1 MKPCCVPISRLALD
15 PPTGAAAFKKLTDLL
30 DELLSILNSPA
41 AAALDGKLADY
52 VFFPLSYIFRNQDKY
67 PPPVH
72 ERAIRCLSILIRRGW
87 GAQGIAPLVGQLL
100 LLLSFIIGGVPTSTT
115 KHGASE
121 ESTLEALRALA
132 ALFRVSASSPEA
144 ASALVHPEG
153 IPHLGH
159 AVTVVLDSTID
170 AASAEIQLEA
180 LTALE
185 SIFTTVNDHGAQANF
200 LPGTVS
206 SLTKLLSAP
215 AKQKTRVLVSAISRL
230 QSVLTRVLGDVR
242 VGLILAKAEKSG
254 EETPTDKPL
263 TPAWLKATAGQVRI
277 ALGTVLKL
285 RENDSEA
292 VQEALEGLCITL
304 LDECH
309 SSLSNCADILV
320 QTAVMLLSEERRRS
334 LRETSVE
341 DLARIYPEL
350 ANHIKSAAYDWTTSL
365 ARIMQSSDETN
376 KKRAIRRLVNALSLV
391 SSLDIH
397 SSTLDDHL
405 TASLRD
411 VVSQLIASRQSVPK
425 VQDEV
430 TVEEVATET
439 SLASGNLEVS
449 TYKPILMEHE
459 SQRQTREY
467 MLELVQGVGSPAQRA
482 RMARSL
488 LEYARQPTGPSHLAS
503 YWLSFKLLQSTL
515 AQSDELNKFL
525 EFSLAENTSTPFD
538 DPEELF
544 EDLYS
549 FSVFALDPNTEL
561 TEINWRFEAIALEVI
576 GFAAARSGEAF
587 RPELIDVLFPICTL
601 LGADHPQLR
610 HHAMVTLNRLAT
622 YCGYG
627 TVSELIIGNAD
638 YMVNS
643 VSLLL
648 NSLSISPAATKV
660 LVMMIRLSGPRIVP
674 YLDDVT
680 AAIFSALDSY
690 HGYPAF
696 VDALFSALKEV
707 VDQGVQSSALLL
719 EGREEPKIDH
729 RKRPVRKIT
738 IEDVVNEIKE
748 REEKKR
754 KREEDDRRIDAEIA
768 SGHPKVPW
776 ETLSKESSRITE
788 LKGEGDTL
796 EEPKTAGPRDEALQ
810 ESAEEE
816 KPKPTPTYTLL
827 NKIANLTQH
836 YLTSPTPTLRKKLLD
851 LLKTVAPALA
861 SDPDTFLPL
870 VNDVWPVLIM
880 RLYDA
885 EPFVTIAACEALG
898 ALCCAA
904 GDFLASRFKTEW
916 WDGMGKWCR
925 RVKDEAER
933 SRGKRDVAPAGASS
947 DIVIPIRGGKTLAP
961 KSEGVVSSGGLG
973 KFAQAVKV
981 WDAVVDLLV
990 AVVSHVRIEDE
1001 MFDEVV
1007 DVLEDLILAR
1017 SDVREALE
1025 VVNADAV
1032 WLKLYERGEVEW
1044 RPAPVV
1050 EGFEFVEMER
1060 GLGKGGQPG

>member
-1 MKPCCVPISRLALD
+1 MS
-15 PPTGAAAFKKLTDLL
+15 
-30 DELLSILNSPA
+30 SPA
-41 AAALDGKLADY
+41 AAALDGKAADY
-52 VFFPLSYIFRNQDKY
+52 VFFPLTYIFRGQEKF

-72 ERAIRCLSILIRRGW
+72 ERAIRCLAILIQHGW
-87 GAQGIAPLVGQLL
+87 GPQGIAPLVGQLL
-100 LLLSFIIGGVPTSTT
+100 LLLSFIVGGVPTSTA
-115 KHGASE
+115 KHVVSE
-121 ESTLEALRALA
+121 ETNLEALKALV
-132 ALFRVSASSPEA
+132 ALFSVSASSPEA
-144 ASALVHPEG
+144 ASALVDPKA

-159 AVTVVLDSTID
+159 AVTVVLDSSIS

-180 LTALE
+180 LTVLE
-185 SIFTTVNDHGAQANF
+185 SIFTAVSDHEAQANF

-230 QSVLTRVLGDVR
+230 RYVLTRVLGDLR
-242 VGLILAKAEKSG
+242 MAFILAKPEKSDD
-254 EETPTDKPL
+254 ETSTDKPL
-263 TPAWLKATAGQVRI
+263 TPVWLKATAGQVRI
-277 ALGTVLKL
+277 GLGTVLKL
-285 RENDSEA
+285 RDNDSEA
-292 VQEALEGLCITL
+292 VQEALEGLCTTL

-320 QTAVMLLSEERRRS
+320 QTAVVLLSEERRKS
-334 LRETSVE
+334 IRETSIE

-350 ANHIKSAAYDWTTSL
+350 ANHVKSAAYDWTTSL
-365 ARIMQSSDETN
+365 ARVMQSSDETN
-376 KKRAIRRLVNALSLV
+376 KKRAIRRLVNALSLI
-391 SSLDIH
+391 SALDIQ

-411 VVSQLIASRQSVPK
+411 AVSQLITGRQNAPK

-430 TVEEVATET
+430 TVEEVVTET
-439 SLASGNLEVS
+439 SLISGSSQVS
-449 TYKPILMEHE
+449 AYKPILMEHE
-459 SQRQTREY
+459 SQSQTREY

-488 LEYARQPTGPSHLAS
+488 LDYGREPTGPSHLAS

-515 AQSDELNKFL
+515 AQSDDLDKYL
-525 EFSLAENTSTPFD
+525 EFSLADDSSNPFE
-538 DPEELF
+538 DPEEIF
-544 EDLYS
+544 QDLYS
-549 FSVFALDPNTEL
+549 FSVFTLDPNTEL
-561 TEINWRFEAIALEVI
+561 TEINWRFEAVALEVI

-610 HHAMVTLNRLAT
+610 HHAMTTLNSLAKN
-622 YCGYG
+622 CGYG

-707 VDQGVQSSALLL
+707 VEQGVQSTTLLL
-719 EGREEPKIDH
+719 QGRDEAKIDH
-729 RKRPVRKIT
+729 RKKPAPKVT
-738 IEDVVNEIKE
+738 MDGVVKEIQE
-748 REEKKR
+748 RGERKR
-754 KREEDDRRIDAEIA
+754 KQKEEDERIDAEVA

-776 ETLSKESSRITE
+776 KTLGKESSRITE
-788 LKGEGDTL
+788 LKGEDDTQ
-796 EEPKTAGPRDEALQ
+796 EEEATEDEEAEPPQ
-810 ESAEEE
+810 EDPEEE
-816 KPKPTPTYTLL
+816 KLKPTPTYTLL
-827 NKIANLTQH
+827 NNIANLTQH

-851 LLKTVAPALA
+851 LLRTVAPALA
-861 SDPDTFLPL
+861 SDPDAFLPL
-870 VNDVWPVLIM
+870 VNDLWPVLIV

-885 EPFVTIAACEALG
+885 EPFIAVAACEALG
-898 ALCCAA
+898 VLCCSA

-925 RVKDEAER
+925 RVKGEAER
-933 SRGKRDVAPAGASS
+933 SRGKRDVAPAGGSS
-947 DIVIPIRGGKTLAP
+947 EIVIPIRGGKTLAP
-961 KSEGVVSSGGLG
+961 KSESTGGLG
-973 KFAQAVKV
+973 KFAQTVKV
-981 WDAVVDLLV
+981 WDAVVDMLV

-1017 SDVREALE
+1017 EDVREALE

-1044 RPAPVV
+1044 RAAPVV
-1050 EGFEFVEMER
+1050 EGFEFVEMD
-1060 GLGKGGQPG
+1060 GGKRQDVGGVSVY